1 MLGSIM
7 LYQLKPVTTGIGFA
21 FSSNSKKKFCV
32 LKKSKALSKNVM
44 KIYDN
49 NDYKNSNN
57 EQKRGIKAFF
67 FSIGHENS
75 SNFKQLFS

>member
-1 MLGSIM
+1 MLW
-7 LYQLKPVTTGIGFA
+7 LKPVNTGNGFA

-49 NDYKNSNN
+49 NDY
-57 EQKRGIKAFF
+57 QKTRTMNKKEA
-67 FSIGHENS
+67 
-75 SNFKQLFS
+75 